1 MVIRLVF
8 VGFNLHANII
18 LLTIS
23 STLVSFI
30 YTDMTLSTHIR
41 KLIPAALLLVP
52 MMLHAQWFGSKS
64 DMINTLRAISN
75 GDWERPQIITLD
87 SDETIEFSFDEMSHQ
102 YHRFTYHITHCDARW
117 QPSDLIESEF
127 MDGFNDQPIEN
138 WENSLNTTFDYTH
151 YSLTLPNDDV
161 TLKLSGNYRLSIRE
175 DGKEV
180 AWFRFMIVEDKHN
193 LSATVDGNTDIDT
206 HKSHQQ
212 VNMTVSLNGLNVTNP
227 DREIYTVVMQNR
239 RFDNAVLN
247 PKPTY
252 NSGNRLTYDHCRDL
266 IFPAGNEF
274 RRFEI
279 VNMYD
284 YFKNVDRITFHDPYY
299 HADLIEDTRHHAYS
313 FDYDHNGRYLVRY
326 NQASNSDTE
335 ADYLFVHFNLASEP
349 LTGGKMYVSGH
360 FNGGNLSSKYEMEY
374 DSREKAYQATV
385 LLKMGAYDYQY
396 LWVEDGEKAA
406 QTKPAE
412 GDWYETKNEYLIL
425 LYYRQ
430 RGSRYDRL
438 ISTLSIEQ

>member
-1 MVIRLVF
+1 MIERLVF
-8 VGFNLHANII
+8 GCFNLFANIT
-18 LLTIS
+18 LLIIS

-52 MMLHAQWFGSKS
+52 MMLHAQWFGSES

-75 GDWERPQIITLD
+75 GDWERPQIIRLN

-102 YHRFTYHITHCDARW
+102 YHRSTYHITHCDAQW
-117 QPSDLIESEF
+117 KPSDLIESEY
-127 MDGFNDQPIEN
+127 MNGFNDQPIEN

-161 TLKLSGNYRLSIRE
+161 TLKLSGNYRLSISE

-180 AWFRFMIVEDKHN
+180 AWFRFMIVEDRHN
-193 LSATVDGNTDIDT
+193 LSATVDGNTDIDS

-212 VNMTVSLNGLNVTNP
+212 VNMSVSLNGLNVTHP
-227 DREIYTVVMQNR
+227 ESEIYTVVMQNR

-252 NSGNRLTYDHCRDL
+252 NAGNRLTYGHCRDL

-284 YFKNVDRITFHDPYY
+284 YFKNVDRVTFHDPYY
-299 HADLIEDTRHHAYS
+299 HADLIEDTRHHAYT
-313 FDYDHNGRYLVRY
+313 FDYDHNGRYLIRY

-335 ADYLFVHFNLASEP
+335 ADYLFVHFSLASEP
-349 LTGGKMYVSGH
+349 MTGGKLYVSGH
-360 FNGGNLSSKYEMEY
+360 FNGGSLTSKYEMEY
-374 DSREKAYQATV
+374 NSREKAYQATV

-396 LWVEDGEKAA
+396 LWVPDDETAG
-406 QTKPAE
+406 QTEPAE

-438 ISTLSIEQ
+438 ISTLSLE

>member
-1 MVIRLVF
+1 MIERLVF
-8 VGFNLHANII
+8 GCFNLFANIT
-18 LLTIS
+18 LLIIS

-52 MMLHAQWFGSKS
+52 MMLHAQWLGSES

-75 GDWERPQIITLD
+75 GDWERPQIIRLN

-102 YHRFTYHITHCDARW
+102 YHRFTYHITHCDAQW
-117 QPSDLIESEF
+117 KPSDLIESEY
-127 MDGFNDQPIEN
+127 MNGFNDQPIEN

-161 TLKLSGNYRLSIRE
+161 TLKLSGNYRLSISE

-180 AWFRFMIVEDKHN
+180 AWFRFMIVEDRHN
-193 LSATVDGNTDIDT
+193 LSATVDGNTDIDS

-212 VNMTVSLNGLNVTNP
+212 VNMSVSLNGLNVTHP
-227 DREIYTVVMQNR
+227 ESEIYTVVMQNR

-252 NSGNRLTYDHCRDL
+252 NAGNRLTYGHCRDL

-284 YFKNVDRITFHDPYY
+284 YFKNVDRVTFHDPYY
-299 HADLIEDTRHHAYS
+299 HADLIEDTRHHAYT
-313 FDYDHNGRYLVRY
+313 FDYDHNGRYLIRY

-335 ADYLFVHFNLASEP
+335 ADYLFVHFSLASEP
-349 LTGGKMYVSGH
+349 MTGGKLYVSGH
-360 FNGGNLSSKYEMEY
+360 FNGGSLTSKYEMEY
-374 DSREKAYQATV
+374 NSREKAYQATV

-396 LWVEDGEKAA
+396 LWVPDDETAG
-406 QTKPAE
+406 QTEPAE

-438 ISTLSIEQ
+438 ISTLSLE

>member
-1 MVIRLVF
+1 
-8 VGFNLHANII
+8 
-18 LLTIS
+18 
-23 STLVSFI
+23 
-30 YTDMTLSTHIR
+30 MTLNNHIR
-41 KLIPAALLLVP
+41 KLISASILLVP

-64 DMINTLRAISN
+64 DMINTLRVVSD
-75 GDWERPQIITLD
+75 GDWERAQIITLG
-87 SDETIEFSFDEMSHQ
+87 SDETIEFSFDQMSHE
-102 YHRFTYHITHCDARW
+102 YHRFTYHLTHCDAQW
-117 QPSDLIESEF
+117 KPSNLIESEY
-127 MDGFNDQPIEN
+127 MEGFNDQPIDN
-138 WENSLNTTFDYTH
+138 WQNSLNTTFDYTH
-151 YSLTLPNDDV
+151 YSLTIPNCEV
-161 TLKLSGNYRLSIRE
+161 IPKLSGNYRLSIQE
-175 DGKEV
+175 DGQEV
-180 AWFRFMIVEDKHN
+180 AWFRFMIVEDRHN

-206 HKSHQQ
+206 RKSHQQ

-252 NSGNRLTYDHCRDL
+252 NSGNRLTYDHCRAL

-284 YFKNVDRITFHDPYY
+284 YFKNVDRVTFHDPYY
-299 HADLIEDTRHHAYS
+299 HADLIEDTRHHAYT
-313 FDYDHNGRYLVRY
+313 FDYDHNGRYLIRY
-326 NQASNSDTE
+326 NQASDSDTE
-335 ADYLFVHFNLASEP
+335 ADYLFVHFSLASDR
-349 LTGGKMYVSGH
+349 LSGGKMYVSGH
-360 FNGGNLSSKYEMEY
+360 FNGGSIGPKWEMDYNSQTGRYE
-374 DSREKAYQATV
+374 AAI
-385 LLKMGAYDYQY
+385 LLKQGAYDYQY
-396 LWVEDGEKAA
+396 LWVEENKTLG

-438 ISTLSIEQ
+438 ISTLSIED